1 MMKMI
6 NIVWVLLNIAA
17 TIFLYLLTKRINAK
31 KFKVEVLDTKVKA
44 IQKRLENERHELEEL
59 SQTLQEQKMVLNQKW
74 DQIQEANQLL
84 DARALKL
91 DEERKGLAAQQ
102 EELTAKKIE
111 IEQQEV
117 KLEQTMQQLKEKWQ
131 QHRNEI
137 RAEREQLVNE
147 FERIN
152 EAIRYLESLE
162 SKVKLENQ
170 KADKEK
176 SYLAEQF
183 KALENAKRD
192 LEQKSQQLQEK
203 EKQLNEA
210 AQQQR
215 EERDRLERER
225 EKLFQW
231 QQSLEHQIAEQ
242 KIVKGSKTSAH
253 PKSEVPNNDLRQ
265 DQVAPSSPRI
275 SIPRPDE
282 AMEKNIAERWHW
294 VGNLLRDDGR
304 PDELLFGKTLPRI
317 IDQQR
322 WADVDGIVI
331 GEQVDGTDQLLWQ
344 LRPNRSEM
352 ELDLNALEQQ
362 QKINILTQSH
372 NTQFFLAA
380 YDKDQRLIGFQTF
393 RFMAQLHDI
402 DVEHPPLLPGPE
414 GHRPTQIRF
423 AHEPG
428 CQIRP
433 LTPDESGII
442 ARKESDE
449 TIAIIPPHPE
459 LDATN
464 WEIIDSQ
471 GRKIEICI
479 RLHRIWWSLM
489 SNQDSMTQ
497 TMLSS
502 QPLEIPWGQ
511 IHSGKLTGLA
521 IWLPVAHGLQQIYV
535 GLTKQKRK
543 AFQLQPEDR
552 QILVSLDGWIKSTE
566 LAQFSQRVSIQ
577 LWLDKRTQESTEIA
591 YILPAPWQCR
601 APDCQF
607 RTFDRTDF
615 RDHIKDHHFD
625 FYFRQAEYSEIR
637 DHRDL
642 NLPAQI
648 YQCGYCHQYIATKA
662 DEANP
667 VNVIIHHILGCT
679 EANQLNGAP
688 VIQFRI
694 VTNSDE
700 IRRHV
705 IPNLPRFYK
714 CNLCQKLF
722 EHQDRDQMLDHL
734 LSSHESA
741 ILESNDLTTTQP
753 KSENAFQQPASV

>member
-1 MMKMI
+1 MMKVI

-17 TIFLYLLTKRINAK
+17 TIFLYLLAKRINAK
-31 KFKVEVLDTKVKA
+31 KFKVEVLETKVKA
-44 IQKRLENERHELEEL
+44 IQKRLENERHELDEL

-102 EELTAKKIE
+102 EELTAEKIE

-117 KLEQTMQQLKEKWQ
+117 KLEQMMQQLNEKWQ

-137 RAEREQLVNE
+137 KAEREQLVSE

-152 EAIRYLESLE
+152 EAIQYLKSLE
-162 SKVKLENQ
+162 SKVKLDNQ
-170 KADKEK
+170 KAEKEK
-176 SYLAEQF
+176 SYLNEQF
-183 KALENAKRD
+183 KALENAKRE
-192 LEQKSQQLQEK
+192 LEQKNQELQEK

-215 EERDRLERER
+215 EDWDRLERER
-225 EKLFQW
+225 EKLLQW
-231 QQSLEHQIAEQ
+231 QQLLEQQKAEQ
-242 KIVKGSKTSAH
+242 KTAKGSKAPAH
-253 PKSEVPNNDLRQ
+253 PKNEQFTNGFQQDRVVP
-265 DQVAPSSPRI
+265 ASPSI
-275 SIPRPDE
+275 SIARPYE
-282 AMEKNIAERWHW
+282 ALEENIADRWHW

-331 GEQVDGTDQLLWQ
+331 GEHVDGADQLLWQ
-344 LRPNRSEM
+344 FRPNRSEL

-362 QKINILTQSH
+362 QKINILTQSR
-372 NTQFFLAA
+372 NTHFFLAA

-402 DVEHPPLLPGPE
+402 DVEHLPLLPGPD

-423 AHEPG
+423 SHEPG

-433 LTPDESGII
+433 LTPQESGII
-442 ARKESDE
+442 ARNESNK
-449 TIAIIPPHPE
+449 TIAIIPPHPD
-459 LDATN
+459 LDDTN

-489 SNQDSMTQ
+489 SNQDSITP

-502 QPLEIPWGQ
+502 QPLEIPWDQ
-511 IHSGKLTGLA
+511 IQSGKLTGLT

-543 AFQLQPEDR
+543 VFQLQPEDR
-552 QILVSLDGWIKSTE
+552 QILVSLDGWIKSNE
-566 LAQFSQRVSIQ
+566 LAQLSERVSIQ

-591 YILPAPWQCR
+591 FILPAPWRCR

-607 RTFDRTDF
+607 STFEKTKF

-625 FYFRQAEYSEIR
+625 FFFRQAEYSEIR
-637 DHRDL
+637 NHRDL

-648 YQCGYCHQYIATKA
+648 YQCGYCHKYIPTKA
-662 DEANP
+662 DEPNP

-679 EANQLNGAP
+679 EANQLNDDP

-700 IRRHV
+700 IRRNV
-705 IPNLPRFYK
+705 IPNLPYFYK
-714 CNLCQKLF
+714 CKLCQELF
-722 EHQDRDQMLDHL
+722 KHQEWDQMLDHL
-734 LSSHESA
+734 WSAHESA
-741 ILESNDLTTTQP
+741 VIEPNDRQTSIS
-753 KSENAFQQPASV
+753 KSENAFQQPAIV